1 MVRAVLM
8 AAFLAMSAP
17 AALAQAAEDNLLQ
30 LEGIAAIVNDKPIS
44 YSDVRQRARL
54 LLLTLGRQQPSPE
67 QVQQITGQALEQLID
82 ERLQLDRV
90 AEYKVEVD
98 PREID
103 QQLAEM
109 ATEGGVGAD
118 GLRQQLLEA
127 GVNPVS
133 LEEQIR
139 AEIAWSRLM
148 SGLYGTRIRV
158 SDNQVEDQL
167 ERLRTASKKRQFRVS
182 EIFLYA
188 PDEAT
193 RADALR
199 AADSITQQL
208 QQGADFRNA
217 AQRISS
223 APTAATGGDMG
234 WVTTD
239 DLSPALAEAVA
250 AAETVPGLLPPI
262 EVESGVYILLVAA
275 KREPS
280 QPTTKLDLK
289 RLITTDAKAE
299 SLSEAMSRIK
309 SCDDVQSVA
318 NSKSYLRA
326 QDLTDID
333 ITELGEEGRQLV
345 LATEVGSPTEVF
357 AIGSG
362 LAVLYVCRRQDGA
375 EALPS
380 KDDLKNSI
388 KARELDMISDREL
401 RNSRRDATIIYR

>member
-17 AALAQAAEDNLLQ
+17 SALAQAAEDNLLQ

-103 QQLAEM
+103 QQLADM

-118 GLRQQLLEA
+118 GLRQQLLSA
-127 GVNPVS
+127 GVNPMS

-139 AEIAWSRLM
+139 AEIAWNRLI

>member
-103 QQLAEM
+103 QQLADM

-118 GLRQQLLEA
+118 GLRQQLLSA
-127 GVNPVS
+127 GVNPMS

-139 AEIAWSRLM
+139 AEIAWNRLI

-188 PDEAT
+188 PDEET
-193 RADALR
+193 RTDALR
-199 AADSITQQL
+199 AAQSIMEQL